1 MGQQDLRFI
10 PWPLA
15 PVAGPPVSTEPIG
28 TPRNPDGTPN
38 YAYLDHGEWW
48 KIEGCNSLGV
58 GFVRNERFG
67 SGQVVPGTNRQTSR
81 KWRKIG

>member
-1 MGQQDLRFI
+1 MTEPRFI

-58 GFVRNERFG
+58 GFVSNARFATHG
-67 SGQVVPGTNRQTSR
+67 EAVIPRTNRAAQRR
-81 KWRKIG
+81 KT